1 MRTGDVAIIGAA
13 GIFPDAADLETFH
26 DNLCAGRDSVG
37 GPGPGRL
44 RPGDDPGERYLA
56 MGYLDRVDLFD
67 HELFGIPRR
76 EAELMDPHQ
85 RLLLQLTH
93 QAIESAGYAPATL
106 RGSAASV
113 LLAAVETGP
122 DERAEADRDVVGLLG
137 TSTAALA
144 ARLSYLFD
152 LQGPALVVDTACSS
166 GLTALSLAVRQL
178 RNGEAPLAIVGGVN
192 LLPPPVLRADWTP
205 LPGLESSDE
214 RCRPFDAGANGM
226 TAGEG
231 GGIVVL
237 KPLSGALADGD
248 NVLAVLKG
256 VAVNHNG
263 YRAATMAAPS
273 QVAQADVLTGAW
285 RDGGVEARTIGY
297 VECHGSG
304 TPLGDV
310 VEVDALRRAFA
321 AAGVAGRQC
330 AIGSVKANIGH
341 LGNAAGI
348 AGLFKVMA
356 ALRHGTHYPAVN
368 FTVPNPL
375 IDFDGPVY
383 VNDKRRSWEPDARA
397 VRRAGLS
404 SWGMTG
410 TNVHAVLEQAPA
422 APAPG
427 AAVPGA
433 ELVTVSAKTSGAL
446 DRYRTR
452 LADFAERTDQ
462 SLGAVAH
469 ALNRGRDDH
478 PYRLAVTA
486 GTTRE
491 LAERLRAAAVPEAP
505 AAEAPRPVLLFS
517 GDALPDDEVW
527 ARLRAQFP
535 VPAECEELD
544 AAAADRAART
554 VVRQYALYR
563 VAESLGLADISVIG
577 SGAGNL
583 AVRAVRGRLTLAEAV
598 AEAAGRQLPAAP
610 DRARLEPV
618 VAGLARDGALLVE
631 LGAGGVLAREIG
643 GLAPELPVV
652 DLAGDGTRGGVLERL
667 GRLYALG
674 AAVDWERYYRDTTVR
689 RIEAPTYPFE
699 PTPCRFGRPRTARPA
714 NGRDPS
720 ATSGPSGPGA
730 AQPTGLAETERRV
743 AEVWADLLD
752 RPDAGPDSDYFMLG
766 GTSLV
771 GVGLLRRL
779 QQDFGVEVT
788 FADLYAHSTVRTL
801 AGRVLELTTEAA
813 EAGAGGADRADGA
826 VGEAGGP
833 GDAGERTP
841 APADRPI
848 TRIGR
853 DGPLPLSFGQEPL
866 WYLDQVNPGSPLYN
880 VPAPMHLT
888 GPLDPAALQD
898 ALTDMAARHEVL
910 RSAFLTDENS
920 APYVV
925 FTAPEPLLAVL
936 DVSRLPR
943 EKRGPRVRTL
953 IRDAVAQPFDL
964 TRDTLLR
971 VLLIK
976 RAEEDHVLVLN
987 FHHSIFDGGYTAL
1000 FSRDLAEFYRARSTG
1015 TPARLPELPVQY
1027 QDYAAWQRA
1036 LPAGRRWQRGLEFW
1050 RRELAGLS
1058 RPELPLD
1065 HPRPDVQ
1072 SYEGE
1077 VLPFLVDAA
1086 TAGRVREY
1094 SRHHGVTTFV
1104 TMLAVLDALVHL
1116 WSGHRDIVIGVA
1128 TSGRVHPDVENV
1140 IGYFNNLPPFRTDTT
1155 AGLSFDELVRRCA
1168 GTVAGVL
1175 DHEEIPVSQI
1185 VTAGGARRD
1194 LARHPLYDVTYTYQ
1208 NVPQYEGGMAGVEIT
1223 RYADTDVGGVVPG
1236 TAKFDMSFGIV
1247 DGGSGPMRGELDYA
1261 TALFDRATADR
1272 LVTWF
1277 PELVA
1282 AAVADPG
1289 RPIGELGRPR
1299 RPVAAPAPAPEPVP
1313 APVAE
1318 TPPVPASAPLP
1329 VPSPKPEAAATA
1341 APAPAP
1347 TAEAPRDAQAI
1358 LRKLFGEL
1366 VGADRVDADDDFF
1379 AIGGDSVMSIQLV
1392 ARARRA
1398 GVMIAQRDV
1407 FERRTA
1413 AAIAAVAGAA
1423 PRRSTADDGAD
1434 RTVPLTP
1441 VMREFAERTGI
1452 PARFTQS
1459 VTLAVPGGLDH
1470 TALTGAFRAVLAR
1483 HDMLRARLTGEAGT
1497 APATWSLTVPEPAP
1511 DGTGAEVRR
1520 VDAAGL
1526 DQRRLAGLAER
1537 ESRAAYG
1544 RIDPRAGVM
1553 TQLVLLDRGTAEDG
1567 RLLLAAHH
1575 LATDVLSWNA
1585 LLSDLEAAY
1594 DALAAGKPP
1603 ALPPVAT
1610 SFGRWARTLAEFA
1623 GTPAWQAE
1631 IPVWQRILA
1640 PGEPPLGGQPVVS
1653 GRDGLPHA
1661 GRVSVPLSA
1670 PVTAGLLTA
1679 VPAAFY
1685 AGTGDLLLATLASAV
1700 AEWRTARGADPGPV
1714 LVDVEGHGREP
1725 LTDDMDLSRTVGW
1738 FTCAYPVRLDPGA
1751 VDLAEVRAGGPAAGQ
1766 LIKRIKEQLGV
1777 VPGNGLGYGA
1787 LRYLAPG
1794 SGSTLAAL
1802 PTPSIGFNYLGGLIG
1817 GPGPDGAPPDG
1828 AAGGW
1833 RPAGMGGEGAE
1844 TTPPGHAV
1852 EASGAVVGGPDGPE
1866 LHLALACSRALT
1878 DESGARELCRSWA
1891 ALLTGLTV
1899 YADRPDAGGHV
1910 PSDFPLVAL
1919 SQQQIEQ
1926 LEAGIGE

>member
-26 DNLCAGRDSVG
+26 ENLRTGRDSVG
-37 GPGPGRL
+37 RPGTGRL
-44 RPGDDPGERYLA
+44 RAGDDPGERYLA

-85 RLLLQLTH
+85 RLLLHLTH

-122 DERAEADRDVVGLLG
+122 EWTEEADRDVVGLLG

-152 LQGPALVVDTACSS
+152 LRGPALVVDTACSS

-192 LLPPPVLRADWTP
+192 LLPAPARWADWTP

-214 RCRPFDAGANGM
+214 RCRPFDADANGM

-237 KPLSGALADGD
+237 KPLSEAVADGD

-273 QVAQADVLTGAW
+273 QAAQADVLAGAW
-285 RDGGVEARTIGY
+285 RDGGVEAHTIGY

-321 AAGVAGRQC
+321 DAGVAGRQC
-330 AIGSVKANIGH
+330 AISSVKANIGH

-356 ALRHGTHYPAVN
+356 ALRYATHYPAVN
-368 FTVPNPL
+368 FTAPNPL
-375 IDFDGPVY
+375 IDFSGPVY
-383 VNDKRRSWEPDARA
+383 VNDAPRPWRPDARSP
-397 VRRAGLS
+397 RRAGLS

-422 APAPG
+422 VPAPG
-427 AAVPGA
+427 TAVPGA
-433 ELVTVSAKTSGAL
+433 ELVTVSARSAGAL

-452 LADFAERTDQ
+452 LAAFAERTGQ
-462 SLGAVAH
+462 PLRAVAH

-486 GTTRE
+486 GTTGE
-491 LAERLRAAAVPEAP
+491 LAARLRAAAVPGTP
-505 AAEAPRPVLLFS
+505 AADAPRPVLLFS
-517 GDALPDDEVW
+517 GDALLDDAVW

-535 VPAECEELD
+535 VPAECGELD
-544 AAAADRAART
+544 AAAPDAAGRT

-563 VAESLGLADISVIG
+563 VAESLGLADVSLIG

-583 AVRAVRGRLTLAEAV
+583 AVRAVRGKLTLAEAV
-598 AEAAGRQLPAAP
+598 AEAAGQPLAAAP
-610 DRARLEPV
+610 DRKRLEPV
-618 VAGLARDGALLVE
+618 VAGLVRDGALLVE
-631 LGAGGVLAREIG
+631 LAPDGVLTREIA
-643 GLAPELPVV
+643 GLAPELPAV
-652 DLAGDGTRGGVLERL
+652 DLAGDGTRSGVLARL

-674 AAVDWERYYRDTTVR
+674 AALDWERYYRDTAVR

-699 PTPCRFGRPRTARPA
+699 PTRFRPDRPRAGRPAT
-714 NGRDPS
+714 GRGPS
-720 ATSGPSGPGA
+720 APTGTATA
-730 AQPTGLAETERRV
+730 APPGLAEAERRV

-779 QQDFGVEVT
+779 QQDFGVPVT
-788 FADLYAHSTVRTL
+788 FADLYAHPTVRAL
-801 AGRVLELTTEAA
+801 AGRLHALTEEAA
-813 EAGAGGADRADGA
+813 KARNAGETGAA
-826 VGEAGGP
+826 GEAGEPEDQDG
-833 GDAGERTP
+833 
-841 APADRPI
+841 RPI
-848 TRIGR
+848 PRIGR

-866 WYLDQVNPGSPLYN
+866 WYLDQINPGSPLYN

-888 GPLDPAALQD
+888 GPLDTAALQD
-898 ALTDMAARHEVL
+898 ALTDMAGRHEVL
-910 RSAFLTDENS
+910 RSAFLTDGNS
-920 APYVV
+920 APYVA

-936 DVSRLPR
+936 DVSRIP
-943 EKRGPRVRTL
+943 EEQRGPRVRTL
-953 IRDAVAQPFDL
+953 IGDAVAQPFDL
-964 TRDTLLR
+964 TRNTLLR

-976 RAEEDHVLVLN
+976 RAAEDHVLVLT
-987 FHHSIFDGGYTAL
+987 FHHTVFDGGSTAL

-1027 QDYAAWQRA
+1027 QDYAAWHRA
-1036 LPAGRRWQRGLEFW
+1036 LPTGRRWQRSLEFW
-1050 RRELAGLS
+1050 RAELDGLS

-1065 HPRPDVQ
+1065 RPRPDVQ
-1072 SYEGE
+1072 SYDGE

-1086 TAGRVREY
+1086 TAGQVREY

-1128 TSGRVHPDVENV
+1128 TSGRVHPDVQDV
-1140 IGYFNNLPPFRTDTT
+1140 LGYFNNLPPFRTDTT
-1155 AGLSFDELVRRCA
+1155 ADLTFDELVRRCA

-1175 DHEEIPVSQI
+1175 DHEEIPVGHI

-1236 TAKFDMSFGIV
+1236 TAKFDLSFGIV
-1247 DGGSGPMRGELDYA
+1247 DAGAGPMIGELDYA

-1272 LVTWF
+1272 LVAWF
-1277 PELVA
+1277 PGLVA
-1282 AAVADPG
+1282 AAMAEPG
-1289 RPIGELGRPR
+1289 RPIGDLGGQRQPVRPAR
-1299 RPVAAPAPAPEPVP
+1299 
-1313 APVAE
+1313 
-1318 TPPVPASAPLP
+1318 
-1329 VPSPKPEAAATA
+1329 EAAAEVRTERVA
-1341 APAPAP
+1341 EARTTPVAQTRTAPAARDARTAPDSAPA
-1347 TAEAPRDAQAI
+1347 ASRDAQAV
-1358 LRKLFGEL
+1358 LLKLFGDL
-1366 VGADRVDADDDFF
+1366 VGTDTVGPDDDFF

-1413 AAIAAVAGAA
+1413 ASIAAVAGTA
-1423 PRRSTADDGAD
+1423 PHRPAVDDGAD
-1434 RTVPLTP
+1434 HGIPLTP
-1441 VMREFAERTGI
+1441 VMREFAERAGM
-1452 PARFTQS
+1452 PDRFTQS
-1459 VTLAVPGGLDH
+1459 VTLAVPAGTDPATL
-1470 TALTGAFRAVLAR
+1470 TAAYREVLAR
-1483 HDMLRARLTGEAGT
+1483 HDMLRTRLAGDEGT
-1497 APATWSLTVPEPAP
+1497 DPATWSLTVREPGV
-1511 DGTGAEVRR
+1511 DGTGTEVRR
-1520 VDAAGL
+1520 VDATGL
-1526 DQRRLAGLAER
+1526 GPRELAGLVQR

-1544 RIDPRAGVM
+1544 RLAPREGVM
-1553 TQLVLLDRGTAEDG
+1553 SQLVLLDRGTAEDG
-1567 RLLLAAHH
+1567 RLLFAAHH
-1575 LATDVLSWNA
+1575 LATDVLSWKA
-1585 LLSDLEAAY
+1585 LLHDLETAY
-1594 DALAAGKPP
+1594 DALAAGRPA
-1603 ALPPVAT
+1603 ALPPVPT

-1623 GTPAWQAE
+1623 ATPAWQAE
-1631 IPVWQRILA
+1631 LPVWQRILA
-1640 PGEPPLGGQPVVS
+1640 PGEPLLGGRPLDPD
-1653 GRDGLPHA
+1653 RDGPAHA
-1661 GRVSVPLSA
+1661 GRVSVPLPT

-1685 AGTGDLLLATLASAV
+1685 SGTGDLLLATLAAAV
-1700 AEWRTARGADPGPV
+1700 AEWRAARGAGAGPV
-1714 LVDVEGHGREP
+1714 LIDVEGHGREP

-1751 VDLAEVRAGGPAAGQ
+1751 VDLAEVRDGGPAAGH
-1766 LIKRIKEQLGV
+1766 LVKRIKEQLGV
-1777 VPGNGLGYGA
+1777 IPGNGLGYGA

-1794 SGSTLAAL
+1794 TGTGSALAGL
-1802 PTPSIGFNYLGGLIG
+1802 PAPSIGFNYLGALVG
-1817 GPGPDGAPPDG
+1817 GATGPDG

-1833 RPAGMGGEGAE
+1833 RMLHLGGEVAE
-1844 TTPPGHAV
+1844 STLPGHAL
-1852 EASGAVVGGPDGPE
+1852 EASGTVVDGPEGPE
-1866 LHLALACSRALT
+1866 LHLAVASSRNLI
-1878 DESGARELCRSWA
+1878 DEDAARELCQGWA
-1891 ALLTGLTV
+1891 ALLTGLAV
-1899 YADRPDAGGHV
+1899 YADRPGAGGHV

-1919 SQQQIEQ
+1919 SQRQIEQ